1 MADQITKKIV
11 VDVSGAVDSLDDM
24 KAAAESADYSFKS
37 LGDAKKYIDRLKA
50 SLIDMDETSKE
61 YEDTVKEI
69 DTVQEK
75 LNKAMKA
82 TGTTA
87 KNAEGSYNALSKQ
100 MSELKRAFKETND
113 EAERETLAKQIAG
126 INTRLKEMDSS
137 IGNYQRNVGN
147 YEGAF
152 TKGLDGIAGK
162 IGGLK
167 GPLAAAKSG
176 VAALSGAFKALLAN
190 PIGLVITGIVTVLG
204 ALRKA
209 FKGSEEASDKMKVAF
224 SAFRPIINA
233 VKNAF
238 SALAKGIAAIT
249 EKAIPALVN
258 GLMDAGM
265 WLTKM
270 ANKIGLISDERLKAY
285 QLYLDQVKKGMALEK
300 QLTEEEIA
308 LRKENRDLEIE
319 QAQTEAKISQL
330 RAQAAKTNDP
340 RERIRLD
347 NEAITLETELG
358 KKRES
363 IAKREMELM
372 IQRSKQTENS
382 TEDYE
387 KLTQAQVKYWN
398 IVKENA
404 ERDRTL
410 IKELSKAEKQ
420 LTADQQKALAAAE
433 QREREREKILKRLET
448 AFLNEKD
455 RELKILEDK
464 YKEENLLLAG
474 NEEAQLKLKQ
484 EYEQNRKEI
493 EENYL
498 KDIEEINIRATQSL
512 MDKKDRDLDVL
523 RRQYEEELELFK
535 KKNQD
540 TTLLTAEYEKN
551 KQDIIN
557 QYAEADKNKK
567 IKDIQDE
574 ATLQMYIIDKTVSDE
589 WEKNQQLLELDRQ
602 RLEDEKVIY
611 EELLAQD
618 DLSAEKKEE
627 YKQKLAKIN
636 ADIVANDKKAKDQQ
650 IKHIQGLINQ
660 YAQMAQAIG
669 NVMGEVASIWQD
681 SIKER
686 EKNGKISEKQAKK
699 EFEKTKKLQIAMAI
713 VNGLA
718 GVAMAVASAM
728 SLPWPMNAIVA
739 ALNSTLVA
747 VTTAAQVAKI
757 KQTQYEG
764 SGEVSAADATAAA
777 ASAVPSIEATAYSPD
792 YQASVT
798 GESETENLANAV
810 NEGQRDTRVYVVESD
825 IAEAGKR
832 VEIRENEST
841 F

>member
-1 MADQITKKIV
+1 MADEIRKKIV

-113 EAERETLAKQIAG
+113 EAEREVLAKQIAG

-152 TKGLDGIAGK
+152 TKGLDKLGGK

-209 FKGSEEASDKMKVAF
+209 FKGSEEASNKMKVAF

-270 ANKIGLISDERLKAY
+270 ANKIGLVSDERLKAY
-285 QLYLDQVKKGMALEK
+285 QLYLDQVKKGIADEKALTEREIQLEK
-300 QLTEEEIA
+300 DKRDMKVETSKMELQIEELRMKAADKAKYSAKERAEFDREALRLSSELGEKRVALAKEEYEIA
-308 LRKENRDLEIE
+308 LE
-319 QAQTEAKISQL
+319 
-330 RAQAAKTNDP
+330 
-340 RERIRLD
+340 
-347 NEAITLETELG
+347 
-358 KKRES
+358 
-363 IAKREMELM
+363 
-372 IQRSKQTENS
+372 RSKQTENS
-382 TEDYE
+382 SEDLDNLAE
-387 KLTQAQVKYWN
+387 KEAAYYDAR
-398 IVKENA
+398 KEQIT
-404 ERDRTL
+404 RDRSL
-410 IKELSKAEKQ
+410 IRELGKAQKELS
-420 LTADQQKALAAAE
+420 ADQQKALEEAKK
-433 QREREREKILKRLET
+433 REEEREKILKRLET

-464 YKEENLLLAG
+464 YKEEDTLLAG

-484 EYEQNRKEI
+484 EYEQKKKEI
-493 EENYL
+493 EEQYL
-498 KDIEEINIRATQSL
+498 QDINDINIRASQSL
-512 MDKKDRDLDVL
+512 MTKEERDLDIL
-523 RRQYEEELELFK
+523 RRQYEEEKELFEK
-535 KKNQD
+535 KEQD
-540 TTLLTAEYEKN
+540 TTLLTEEYEKK
-551 KQDIIN
+551 KQ
-557 QYAEADKNKK
+557 E
-567 IKDIQDE
+567 IKDQYKDQKVKEIEDE
-574 ATLQMYIIDKTVSDE
+574 ATLQMYLVDKTVQNEYD
-589 WEKNQQLLELDRQ
+589 KNQQLLEIDRK
-602 RLEDEKVIY
+602 RLEDEKGVY
-611 EELLAQD
+611 EELLGQD
-618 DLSAEKKEE
+618 DISAEKKEE

-636 ADIVANDKKAKDQQ
+636 ADIVANDKKTKDQQ

-660 YAQMAQAIG
+660 YAQMAQSIG
-669 NVMGEVASIWQD
+669 NVMNEVAGIWQD

-686 EKNGKISEKQAKK
+686 EKSGKITEKQAKK
-699 EFEKTKKLQIAMAI
+699 EFEKTKKLQIAGAI
-713 VNGLA
+713 INGLA
-718 GVAMAVASAM
+718 GIAMAISTAM
-728 SLPWPMNAIVA
+728 SLGPILGPIMGAI
-739 ALNSTLVA
+739 NGTMVA
-747 VTTAAQVAKI
+747 VTTAAQIAKI

-764 SGEVSAADATAAA
+764 SGEVSATDATAAT
-777 ASAVPSIEATAYSPD
+777 SAIPSIEATAYSPD

-810 NEGQRDTRVYVVESD
+810 NEGQRDQRVYVVESD

-832 VEIRENEST
+832 VEVRETEST